1 MDDDDVCD
9 VEYWNELLE
18 NCAETISNSRLVLDQ
33 LDEKY
38 KRHLKQ
44 MTQFVELHKD
54 GVDKK
59 IVDKHIDKHANAFQ
73 LAINVCKMQFMG
85 QIPIIAETHIEAIR
99 LAEHAMMDGY
109 HMPIEINVLLQEEL
123 QNEVETIKGLMDMV
137 ALSAERF
144 RDSSSPK
151 IDLRRAESSF
161 ALVLED
167 YNAGL
172 GCIVYWIN
180 KLIKTLK
187 AEGVAKRD

>member
-1 MDDDDVCD
+1 
-9 VEYWNELLE
+9 
-18 NCAETISNSRLVLDQ
+18 
-33 LDEKY
+33 
-38 KRHLKQ
+38 
-44 MTQFVELHKD
+44 
-54 GVDKK
+54 
-59 IVDKHIDKHANAFQ
+59 
-73 LAINVCKMQFMG
+73 MQFMG

-123 QNEVETIKGLMDMV
+123 QNEVETIKGLMDM
-137 ALSAERF
+137 AMLLAERF

-151 IDLRRAESSF
+151 IDLRRAEYSF

-167 YNAGL
+167 YNAEL

>member
-1 MDDDDVCD
+1 
-9 VEYWNELLE
+9 
-18 NCAETISNSRLVLDQ
+18 
-33 LDEKY
+33 
-38 KRHLKQ
+38 
-44 MTQFVELHKD
+44 
-54 GVDKK
+54 
-59 IVDKHIDKHANAFQ
+59 
-73 LAINVCKMQFMG
+73 
-85 QIPIIAETHIEAIR
+85 
-99 LAEHAMMDGY
+99 LAEHAMTDGY

-167 YNAGL
+167 YNAEL